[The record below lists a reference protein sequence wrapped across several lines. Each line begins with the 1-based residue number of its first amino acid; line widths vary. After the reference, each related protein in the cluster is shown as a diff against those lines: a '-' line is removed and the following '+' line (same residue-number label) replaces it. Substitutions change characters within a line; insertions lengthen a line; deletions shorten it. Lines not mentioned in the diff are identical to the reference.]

1 MALID
6 NVRAALRVDGTEHD
20 TEISDLIDAARQDL
34 VLSGV
39 SQEKANDPNDPL
51 IKRAIIVYCRAHFD
65 YADDSAE
72 RLERSYE
79 MLKSHLSLA
88 EDYRAGEAVSSGG

>member
-6 NVRAALRVDGTEHD
+6 DVKAALRVDGTEHD

-51 IKRAIIVYCRAHFD
+51 IKRAVIVYSRAQFEWDHPN
-65 YADDSAE
+65 AE
-72 RLERSYE
+72 RLQAAYD
-79 MLKSHLSLA
+79 MLKAHLSLSA
-88 EDYRAGEAVSSGG
+88 DYRAT

>member
-6 NVRAALRVDGTEHD
+6 DVKAALRVDGTEHD

-51 IKRAIIVYCRAHFD
+51 IKRAVIVYSRAQFEWDHPN
-65 YADDSAE
+65 AE
-72 RLERSYE
+72 RLQAAYD
-79 MLKSHLSLA
+79 MLKAHLSLST
-88 EDYRAGEAVSSGG
+88 DYRAAT

>member
-1 MALID
+1 MLEE
-6 NVRAALRVDGTEHD
+6 VRSALRIEGHEHD
-20 TEISDLIDAARQDL
+20 AEIQDLLDAARADL
-34 VLSGV
+34 ILSGV
-39 SQEKANDPNDPL
+39 SPQKANSNDDPL
-51 IKRAIIVYCRAHFD
+51 IRRAIIVYCRAHFD

>member
-6 NVRAALRVDGTEHD
+6 DVKAALRVDGTEYD

-51 IKRAIIVYCRAHFD
+51 IKRAVIVYSRAQFEWDHPNV
-65 YADDSAE
+65 E
-72 RLERSYE
+72 RLQAAYD
-79 MLKSHLSLA
+79 MLKAHLSLST
-88 EDYRAGEAVSSGG
+88 DYRATT

>member
-6 NVRAALRVDGTEHD
+6 DVKLALRIDGTEYD

-39 SQEKANDPNDPL
+39 SQERANDPNDPL
-51 IKRAIIVYCRAHFD
+51 IKRAVIVYSRAQFEWDHPN
-65 YADDSAE
+65 AE
-72 RLERSYE
+72 RLQAAYD
-79 MLKSHLSLA
+79 MLKAHLSLST
-88 EDYRAGEAVSSGG
+88 DYRATT